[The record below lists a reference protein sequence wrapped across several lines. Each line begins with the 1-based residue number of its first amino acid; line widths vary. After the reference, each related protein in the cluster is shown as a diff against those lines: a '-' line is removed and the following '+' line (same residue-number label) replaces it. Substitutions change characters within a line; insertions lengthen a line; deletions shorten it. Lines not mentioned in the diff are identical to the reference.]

1 MEIIAHGIKLS
12 KRQSAWPIYSV
23 PCGEDEPFSASQ
35 AQLRPQ
41 HQHPPH
47 GLGGHASVAIGL
59 AALAGAKIE

>member
-12 KRQSAWPIYSV
+12 KWQSAWPIYSV

-47 GLGGHASVAIGL
+47 GLGGMHQSQ
-59 AALAGAKIE
+59 